1 MNRMRLLFGISLLG
15 LAAICAG
22 QGAAAPGDG
31 KIKITLSPETV
42 VEQSLVT
49 LGLACR
55 IEGPDDLLEQVR
67 AIGLGTFVSKGQVV
81 FVDRCTILSR
91 LASIGI
97 SADKIEFIGSEI
109 TSVKRKETVVEPERI
124 VQAAREFLD
133 RKLIGTPVS
142 SLALIRTPSRIVLE
156 DPNAVVNLSCQM
168 SRYQTAGSLKVT
180 VAVQQQGLTVSQV
193 EVAFAVRYKVR
204 QLVASQTI
212 EAGTAITSENV
223 QIQEAESS
231 VPQGQGWKEPY
242 GLVVRRKI
250 AQGGVIHPDW
260 LAPQQAPV
268 LIRRNQ
274 QVLVQ
279 INSGA
284 LFVSAPGQALDE
296 GKIGDL
302 IRVRRGEKS
311 EERIIYCTI
320 QADGTVRP
328 HI

>member
-1 MNRMRLLFGISLLG
+1 MNRMQLMFGISVLG
-15 LAAICAG
+15 LAAFCAG
-22 QGAAAPGDG
+22 QGVAAQPAG
-31 KIKITLSPETV
+31 KIKITLPSESV
-42 VEQSLVT
+42 SEQSSVS
-49 LGLACR
+49 LGGVCK
-55 IEGPDDLLEQVR
+55 IEGPADLLEQVG
-67 AIGLGTFVSKGQVV
+67 AIGLGTFVAKGQVV
-81 FVDRCTILSR
+81 FVDRNTILSR

-97 SADKIEFIGSEI
+97 SADKVDFIGAEI
-109 TSVKRKETVVEPERI
+109 TAVKRRETVVEPERM

-133 RKLIGTPVS
+133 KKLVGVPVS
-142 SLALIRTPSRIVLE
+142 SIALIRTPSRVVLE

-168 SRYQTAGSLKVT
+168 SRYQTAGSQKVT

-212 EAGTAITSENV
+212 EAGTLITSDNI
-223 QIQEAESS
+223 QIQDVESAS
-231 VPQGQGWKEPY
+231 PQNKNWKEPY
-242 GLVVRRKI
+242 GLIVRRKI
-250 AQGGVIHPDW
+250 AQGNVIHPDW

-274 QVLVQ
+274 HVLVQ

-284 LFVSAPGQALDE
+284 LFVSASGQALDE

-320 QADGTVRP
+320 QPDGTVRP
-328 HI
+328 QI